1 MKKKRAQEKLP
12 TKEPVTIKPIA
23 SPTLT
28 KVPDKVSTS
37 GTETQLT
44 AKPTVDTSQQL
55 TPTTTSLKPTLAA
68 TPTVGQVPVV
78 KQIPEVQQ
86 KPQLPPAQSQIKES
100 KSEVPTALPIVETS
114 APATLQET
122 KKEQNSQNL

>member
-1 MKKKRAQEKLP
+1 MILILVMKKKRAQEKLP

-37 GTETQLT
+37 GTETQLS

-55 TPTTTSLKPTLAA
+55 TPTATPKPTLMAS
-68 TPTVGQVPVV
+68 PSVGQVPVE
-78 KQIPEVQQ
+78 KQMPDVQQ
-86 KPQLPPAQSQIKES
+86 KPHLMHPQQSSGIFCEAIFLS
-100 KSEVPTALPIVETS
+100 WR
-114 APATLQET
+114 
-122 KKEQNSQNL
+122 